1 MKKIIIL
8 IIFLT
13 VITGCSNNTLKENK
27 EPGGNGKTIS
37 DNTNVDKK
45 DESSNID
52 EEEVEEYISNI
63 ENDVILLDDNL
74 DSNDKNKLK
83 EYFIT
88 LTDFIFYDGKIKGI
102 TFKELSIEAKEK
114 VLIIYEAI
122 DNKIESI
129 WPDYKETIKT
139 NSTRAYNSIKDKFN
153 ELKEEVK
160 NKYIEEVGEE
170 AYNNQVEVFL
180 EDKDRLI
187 QSIKPRIDY
196 VEGKSKA
203 LYEEVKDK
211 MNDWYL
217 NFKEAS

>member
-27 EPGGNGKTIS
+27 KPGGNDKTIS

-129 WPDYKETIKT
+129 WPNYKETIKT